1 MTVISGTHV
10 TRGTQQYQLGQLRLR
25 QAELGEIVARVAGEP
40 RHWRSLLRYDATRRW
55 YHRLELTDCYEVW
68 LLSWHPGQ
76 GTGFHDHGGSRG
88 AFAVAW
94 GDLQEQ
100 TVRGVGQVIG
110 RTVGGGQ
117 VRSFGARFIHHV
129 TNNGT
134 GPAVSVH
141 AYSPPL
147 PPMRRYELAAGRLRY
162 IGTEP
167 AELPG
172 PAEVTAVPGMTRV
185 TGTAR

>member
-1 MTVISGTHV
+1 MTVISGRRMTPGAQGY
-10 TRGTQQYQLGQLRLR
+10 RPGRRRLR
-25 QAELGEIVARVAGEP
+25 QADLGEIVATVAGEP
-40 RHWRSLLRYDATRRW
+40 GRWRGMVRYDATRRW
-55 YHRLELTDCYEVW
+55 YHRIELTERYEVW

-100 TVRGVGQVIG
+100 TVRGAGLVVP
-110 RTVGGGQ
+110 RTVTAGQ

-129 TNNGT
+129 VNNGT
-134 GPAVSVH
+134 APAVSVH

-147 PPMRRYELAAGRLRY
+147 PPMRRYELSGGRLLY
-162 IGTEP
+162 TGTEP
-167 AELPG
+167 AEWDWAAG
-172 PAEVTAVPGMTRV
+172 E
-185 TGTAR
+185 